1 MARKGAKPIAL
12 GDTPAQSVKA
22 VQSMLGQ
29 ASAAMTLD
37 VYAGLFT
44 DDMDAVAELLDAAV
58 SQARADS
65 LRTAEVLRLALGT
78 EVKGSQ
84 AF

>member
-1 MARKGAKPIAL
+1 
-12 GDTPAQSVKA
+12 
-22 VQSMLGQ
+22 
-29 ASAAMTLD
+29 MTLD

-58 SQARADS
+58 SQTRADS
-65 LRTAEVLRLALGT
+65 LRTAEVLRLAQGT
-78 EVKGSQ
+78 EAKGSQ